1 MVKNQARFHNIE
13 FRLNLD
19 RSLPQIKVDSHQ
31 IEQVFLNLLIN
42 AADAMN
48 ERGTIT
54 IASRLLKD
62 PEDPSR
68 EFIELEFTD
77 TGPGIPEEYLSKI
90 FEPFFTT
97 KPPGK
102 GTGLGLSV
110 SYGIIKRHG
119 GTIFV
124 KSSPGKGAS
133 FFIRLPVKGSEEI
146 KG

>member
-1 MVKNQARFHNIE
+1 M
-13 FRLNLD
+13 
-19 RSLPQIKVDSHQ
+19 
-31 IEQVFLNLLIN
+31 EQVFLNLLIN

-54 IASRLLKD
+54 IASRLIREGEPLK
-62 PEDPSR
+62 EQ
-68 EFIELEFTD
+68 IELEFTD

-133 FFIRLPVKGSEEI
+133 FFIRLPVRQEENEI
-146 KG
+146 K